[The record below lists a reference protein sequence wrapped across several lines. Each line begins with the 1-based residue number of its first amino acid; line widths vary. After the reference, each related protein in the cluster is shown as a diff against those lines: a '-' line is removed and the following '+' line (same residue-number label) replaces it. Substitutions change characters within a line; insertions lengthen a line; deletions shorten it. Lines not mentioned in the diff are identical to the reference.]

1 MIHAVVFPS
10 STVFS
15 VKGEEEEPFLSYSHS
30 AQCRLKCE
38 MELCVLRMSPL
49 AAAVMMVLA
58 AAPYASADDV
68 TLV

>member
-1 MIHAVVFPS
+1 M
-10 STVFS
+10 FS
-15 VKGEEEEPFLSYSHS
+15 AEEEEEEEEPSLSYSHS

-49 AAAVMMVLA
+49 AAAVMTVLA
-58 AAPYASADDV
+58 AAPYASADAV